1 MTTIES
7 GELISGDALKATALR
22 YLGEMRLKVEREQN
36 GLRSIFDNWF
46 IRVLTQLT
54 NFDPTCSWE
63 ESVLAI
69 AGRAPAQAL
78 SLQWDLQRLRLFLD
92 RWQQG
97 RFVDYSQRERSG
109 AHYQPRFG
117 TEFGADVLLTCQGA
131 PSLMRWRGIP
141 LM

>member
-1 MTTIES
+1 M
-7 GELISGDALKATALR
+7 
-22 YLGEMRLKVEREQN
+22 
-36 GLRSIFDNWF
+36 
-46 IRVLTQLT
+46 
-54 NFDPTCSWE
+54 E
-63 ESVLAI
+63 ESVQII

-109 AHYQPRFG
+109 VHYQPRFG

-141 LM
+141 LMKNVFDFAMYPALIAELRPQTIFEAARASAAAPSGSPII